1 LKRLR
6 GLLPVGED
14 VNALAF
20 LIKLFI
26 CRMNV
31 LEKRR
36 CFSHKTFLG
45 AGENAVCTALE
56 HKKYGKCGPGKVMR
70 ENSPFLTLNICNA
83 AKSIMRKW
91 KSILRNDSYAS
102 YFFWNRWN
110 RERFE

>member
-1 LKRLR
+1 
-6 GLLPVGED
+6 
-14 VNALAF
+14 
-20 LIKLFI
+20 
-26 CRMNV
+26 MNV

-91 KSILRNDSYAS
+91 KSILRNDKKPDD
-102 YFFWNRWN
+102 
-110 RERFE
+110 ERFLQTLSGRFLCFATTVALVESQGRSST